1 MRISII
7 CPLYNGEKYIENLHK
22 SLKEQEKVDILSIQ
36 YVLTETEDNSEELLK
51 KLGCNYKKISRKEF
65 SHSKTREEAAFDAE
79 GDILVFITQDILI
92 KDKLWLYK
100 LTEPIVE
107 GKCEATFSRQIC
119 DNETIEKYIREKNY
133 PKESRLV
140 SKESI
145 EELGFLTFFF
155 SDASSAIKKSVFMEL
170 NGYDEKRLP
179 TNEDMYI
186 AYKIIQNGYR
196 IRYCAESQV
205 IHSHKFTLKQ
215 LYTRYYITGVFL
227 KQNDYLLSYKA
238 NKAGMGLL
246 RYVVKRAFEE
256 GNYKVLLNLI
266 PNFAARFLGSYFG
279 KRSVK

>member
-36 YVLTETEDNSEELLK
+36 YVLTDTEDNSEELLK
-51 KLGCNYKKISRKEF
+51 KLGCNYKKISKKEF
-65 SHSKTREEAAFDAE
+65 SHSKTREEAAFAAK

-133 PKESRLV
+133 PSESRLV
-140 SKESI
+140 SRESI
-145 EELGFLTFFF
+145 KELGFLTFFF

-170 NGYDEKRLP
+170 NGYDQKRLP

-227 KQNDYLLSYKA
+227 KHNDYLLSYKA
-238 NKAGMGLL
+238 NKAGVGLL
-246 RYVVKRAFEE
+246 RYVVKRAFQE